1 MMYLNITESKNNVMG
16 QIFLDKETIFSF
28 LYDDCKISKE
38 AVEKFVSDN
47 LWDNSLTFKQNAD
60 NCRELEREMNKI

>member
-38 AVEKFVSDN
+38 AVDKFVSDD
-47 LWDNSLTFKQNAD
+47 LWDNALTFKQNAD
-60 NCRELEREMNKI
+60 NCRELEKEMNKI